1 MHIVHCIIV
10 YYCILIG
17 TTPYF
22 SHALAQEIVFHLAFC
37 EMAKAAAPLLRLI
50 AHAQDA
56 VQQGDDDEVLEVIQS
71 IAVCIEQIQ
80 KAFMKIIPDP
90 NATNGIVEP
99 LVWAK
104 TGTISYCCFCVYM
117 CCDESNILLN

>member
-1 MHIVHCIIV
+1 MS
-10 YYCILIG
+10 L
-17 TTPYF
+17 
-22 SHALAQEIVFHLAFC
+22 ALVQEIVFHLAFC

-56 VQQGDDDEVLEVIQS
+56 VQREDDDAVLEVIQS

-90 NATNGIVEP
+90 NATNGIEP

-104 TGTISYCCFCVYM
+104 TGTLYHIAVAVYM